1 MYKLFINKHTKFIKK
16 KGELKVMK
24 ADRQLLLENLPLE
37 KIDEIVNSYDLF
49 ATEKVISVLR
59 LLNKE
64 FNYSFKNLE
73 LLTTV
78 NHSYL
83 CKLANGERHDLS
95 IIYFKKIVNGL
106 NIEVEKFFYRL
117 EKLLSPEKDNVK

>member
-1 MYKLFINKHTKFIKK
+1 
-16 KGELKVMK
+16 MK